1 VTLTVFRLGKQ
12 AYRAQ
17 LFSGQGGL
25 YASGRWTPKGQP
37 VVYTSDSIS
46 LAVLE
51 YTANYRRR
59 GWVPATVLGRAS
71 IPAGVRIETVRPDE
85 LPFRWFTADPPPR
98 LQEIGGQWLRRGKSA
113 VLQVPSAI
121 VIEEWNYLL
130 NPLHADFGK
139 LSFSAPKVFSFDRRL
154 ARSRQK

>member
-1 VTLTVFRLGKQ
+1 
-12 AYRAQ
+12 
-17 LFSGQGGL
+17 
-25 YASGRWTPKGQP
+25 
-37 VVYTSDSIS
+37 

-71 IPAGVRIETVRPDE
+71 IPAGVRIETVRPDD
-85 LPFRWFTADPPPR
+85 LPSRWFAADPPPR
-98 LQEIGGQWLRRGKSA
+98 LQEIGGQWLRRGKST

-139 LSFSAPKVFSFDRRL
+139 LSFSAPKAFSFDRRP
-154 ARSRQK
+154 ARSRKK

>member
-51 YTANYRRR
+51 YTANYRGR

-71 IPAGVRIETVRPDE
+71 IPAGVRIETVRPDD
-85 LPFRWFTADPPPR
+85 LPSRWFAADPPPR

-139 LSFSAPKVFSFDRRL
+139 LSFTAPKPFSFDRRL
-154 ARSRQK
+154 ARSRKK